1 MEFLGKKTSL
11 QIILKNPNKSSKS
24 KKKKTPATKG
34 PWPYREDMLLKNGQK
49 KMILEIG
56 GHVPELFL
64 EEIQDNANSLE
75 QQIKT

>member
-34 PWPYREDMLLKNGQK
+34 PWLYREDMLLKKWVEENDPRNWWACARTIPGRNSRQCK
-49 KMILEIG
+49 FIG
-56 GHVPELFL
+56 IV
-64 EEIQDNANSLE
+64 D
-75 QQIKT
+75 

>member
-34 PWPYREDMLLKNGQK
+34 PWPYREDMLLKNG
-49 KMILEIG
+49 
-56 GHVPELFL
+56 
-64 EEIQDNANSLE
+64 
-75 QQIKT
+75 